1 MRVALYQMRDR
12 KDVRLNINTAFFK
25 ITSTKADFFC
35 LPEYFPIPSD
45 YKNSKTVEDAWVE
58 ISLPTIEMLKEAST
72 KFKGYIIGGSI
83 VEKDE
88 GKYYNTC
95 FVFKDGEVIAKYRK
109 MNLVDDE
116 VRLDLS
122 RGENTVSIE
131 TEFGRVG
138 ILICADCLDNNIV
151 EKVAKKNDIIFLPI
165 SLTDP
170 SHPKVEGHPV
180 SERIARQYNVMVVK
194 VSRIIN
200 NIGVKSAVVTP
211 KTIYEAKSFG
221 EELLVVN
228 L

>member
-12 KDVRLNINTAFFK
+12 KDIRLNINAAFSK
-25 ITSTKADFFC
+25 ITITKADFFC

-58 ISLPTIEMLKEAST
+58 VSLPTIEMLKEAST

-109 MNLVDDE
+109 INLVDDE
-116 VRLDLS
+116 VKLGLS
-122 RGENTVSIE
+122 RGKDTTGIK

-138 ILICADCLDNNIV
+138 ILICADCLDNDIV
-151 EKVAKKNDIIFLPI
+151 EKVAKKNDIVFLPI

-180 SERIARQYNVMVVK
+180 SERIARQYNVTVVK
-194 VSRIIN
+194 VSRIID

-211 KTIYEAKSFG
+211 MAVYEAKSFG
-221 EELLVVN
+221 EELLV
-228 L
+228 LDL

>member
-12 KDVRLNINTAFFK
+12 KDIRLNINAAFSK
-25 ITSTKADFFC
+25 ITITKADFFC

-45 YKNSKTVEDAWVE
+45 YKNSKTVRDAWVE
-58 ISLPTIEMLKEAST
+58 ISLPTIKMLKEAST
-72 KFKGYIIGGSI
+72 KFEGYIIGGSI

-95 FVFKDGEVIAKYRK
+95 FVFKNGEVIAKYRK
-109 MNLVDDE
+109 INLVDDE
-116 VRLDLS
+116 VKLGLS
-122 RGENTVSIE
+122 RGKDTTGIK

-138 ILICADCLDNNIV
+138 ILICADCLDNDIV
-151 EKVAKKNDIIFLPI
+151 EKVAKKNDIVFLPI

-194 VSRIIN
+194 VSRIID

-211 KTIYEAKSFG
+211 MAVYEAKSFG
-221 EELLVVN
+221 EELLVVD

>member
-12 KDVRLNINTAFFK
+12 KDVRLNINAAFSK

-58 ISLPTIEMLKEAST
+58 ISLPTIEMLKKAST

-109 MNLVDDE
+109 MNLVDE
-116 VRLDLS
+116 EMRLDLS
-122 RGENTVSIE
+122 RGESTVSIN
-131 TEFGRVG
+131 TDFGRVG
-138 ILICADCLDNNIV
+138 ILICADCLDNDIV
-151 EKVAKKNDIIFLPI
+151 EKVAKKNNIIFLPI

-194 VSRIIN
+194 VSRIID

-211 KTIYEAKSFG
+211 KAIYEAKSFG
-221 EELLVVN
+221 EELLVVD